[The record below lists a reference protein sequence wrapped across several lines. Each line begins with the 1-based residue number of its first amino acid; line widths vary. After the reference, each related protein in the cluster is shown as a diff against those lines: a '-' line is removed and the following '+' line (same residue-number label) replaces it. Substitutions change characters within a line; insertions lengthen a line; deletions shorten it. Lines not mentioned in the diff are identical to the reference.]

1 MNNYSS
7 NMNAEIMQKDSKSI
21 TLQVTI
27 PLSDD
32 MLSSEE
38 LIQQGVNL
46 AGLLAT
52 EHSLSRFD
60 TDGTPIKIPIGSGV
74 VEAAC
79 KVIVKQR
86 LCNSGMRW
94 SEEVAKNVLIL
105 RCFNETDNKW
115 KQFWDKI
122 VKMGY

>member
-1 MNNYSS
+1 
-7 NMNAEIMQKDSKSI
+7 MNAEIMQKDSKSI

-60 TDGTPIKIPIGSGV
+60 TDGTPIKVEEKNIQPKGNFQRPI
-74 VEAAC
+74 
-79 KVIVKQR
+79 
-86 LCNSGMRW
+86 
-94 SEEVAKNVLIL
+94 NVLLENLSCPVMSIRVIRAVVL
-105 RCFNETDNKW
+105 IAR
-115 KQFWDKI
+115 
-122 VKMGY
+122 